1 MQKKWNQSQ
10 KKFGLKK
17 AYFWGHPVIQA
28 VEDKI
33 HGPFY
38 KNIFL
43 FLQNISS
50 LKKSDISI
58 CNELR

>member
-10 KKFGLKK
+10 KKIGLKK
-17 AYFWGHPVIQA
+17 AYFWGHPA
-28 VEDKI
+28 EDKM

-38 KNIFL
+38 KKLIFW
-43 FLQNISS
+43 QNISS

-58 CNELR
+58 RNELR